1 MRERRS
7 LVRAVCVFLLSTIII
22 PAHGLADVRP
32 TPAEAIHLVAKK
44 RKATSAERKLA
55 KVREDLHR
63 NLDGKGDGFIR
74 GWTFDSRTFTL
85 TVDKTRYQEYAVLAA
100 TMAARSIFDLDGVP
114 LPSRLVIRDRSGEML
129 GEGPFANVP
138 KLAD

>member
-1 MRERRS
+1 MRERRAF
-7 LVRAVCVFLLSTIII
+7 VCAVCVFLLSTIII
-22 PAHGLADVRP
+22 PAHGLADARP
-32 TPAEAIHLVAKK
+32 IPAEAIHLVVKK
-44 RKATSAERKLA
+44 RNATSAERKLA

-85 TVDKTRYQEYAVLAA
+85 TIDKTRYQQNAVLAA

-114 LPSRLVIRDRSGEML
+114 LPKRLVIRDRSGEVL

-138 KLAD
+138 KLVD

>member
-1 MRERRS
+1 MAEQRS
-7 LVRAVCVFLLSTIII
+7 LTAAFCVIVLSMVII
-22 PAHGLADVRP
+22 PASLANERQ
-32 TPAEAIHLVAKK
+32 AANQAIHLVAKK
-44 RKATSAERKLA
+44 RRLTSAERKLA

-100 TMAARSIFDLDGVP
+100 TMAARSIFDLDGVA
-114 LPSRLVIRDRSGEML
+114 LPSRLVIRDRSGEVL

-138 KLAD
+138 KLVD